1 MTAEHTKINSQIK
14 SKNIA
19 IAKAQN
25 AIIDLENKLTKAKLK
40 LAQIE
45 SELKEL
51 ERKRGFEIKGAPKAT
66 PKPQKP

>member
-1 MTAEHTKINSQIK
+1 MTAENIKINSQIK

-40 LAQIE
+40 LAQLE

-51 ERKRGFEIKGAPKAT
+51 ERTKSAPKVT